1 MRYSRTYY
9 SRLAQAMIYQQFK
22 IVIPMFQ
29 RSFEHHPQG
38 MGENKNEVG
47 LTLRKQGEKVR
58 VSSTFNPTSFPF
70 PDDDVQNIGYC

>member
-1 MRYSRTYY
+1 
-9 SRLAQAMIYQQFK
+9 
-22 IVIPMFQ
+22 MFQ

>member
-1 MRYSRTYY
+1 
-9 SRLAQAMIYQQFK
+9 
-22 IVIPMFQ
+22 MFQ

-58 VSSTFNPTSFPF
+58 VSSTFTPLHSHSLMMMFKTL
-70 PDDDVQNIGYC
+70 DIVNIPQLVLVYYVLKYLTT